1 MNKNKVLLL
10 KNCSTGLVSQV
21 MTLIFQFLTRSLFIR
36 YIGIELL
43 GVYSTFTSVLSTL
56 SLAELGFQTAIVFS
70 LYKPLA
76 QRDEQQINDIVN
88 VFRFVYDCIGAFFYS
103 GFLGPSA
110 VLKVYPHR
118 DNRDE
123 CDLSLFSDPGVF
135 LSVHLFFGL

>member
-1 MNKNKVLLL
+1 MNKSKVLLL

-88 VFRFVYDCIGAFFYS
+88 VFRFVTAS
-103 GFLGPSA
+103 APFLFWLPWPFCRS
-110 VLKVYPHR
+110 
-118 DNRDE
+118 
-123 CDLSLFSDPGVF
+123 
-135 LSVHLFFGL
+135 

>member
-88 VFRFVYDCIGAFFYS
+88 VFRFVYDCIGAFFILAS
-103 GFLGPSA
+103 LALLPFL
-110 VLKVYPHR
+110 
-118 DNRDE
+118 
-123 CDLSLFSDPGVF
+123 
-135 LSVHLFFGL
+135 

>member
-1 MNKNKVLLL
+1 MNKSKVLLL

-88 VFRFVYDCIGAFFYS
+88 VFRFVYDCI
-103 GFLGPSA
+103 FLGPSA

-135 LSVHLFFGL
+135 LGVHLFFGL